1 MPKFGKETVVALY
14 RVRAGKETEFRR
26 LLETHWPTLDRLGLT
41 NGEPALV
48 FRGKDASGGPLF
60 VEIFT
65 WKDARSVEVAHETPE
80 VAAIWEPMGRLVEDR
95 PGAPRWEF
103 PHVEPLVLPHARAT

>member
-14 RVRAGKETEFRR
+14 RVKAGQEAAFQR
-26 LLETHWPTLDRLGLT
+26 LLDGHWPTLHRLGLT

-48 FRGKDASGGPLF
+48 FRGKDQSGGPLF

-65 WKDARSVEVAHETPE
+65 WKDGDAPRVAHETPD

-95 PGAPRWEF
+95 AKAQRWEF
-103 PHVEPLVLPHARAT
+103 PHVEPVAMPYARAT